1 MKKMTIA
8 LVLAVS
14 TLFCGVSFADDSAVK
29 EKFYNFDD
37 MLIDGEFKT
46 PQGVYEN
53 ARDKAKFDRM
63 LKLKKSFL
71 PKIQET
77 AQEDALDS

>member
-1 MKKMTIA
+1 MRVWIA
-8 LVLAVS
+8 AFLAVMFLS
-14 TLFCGVSFADDSAVK
+14 GGVAWAQDGSVK

-37 MLIDGEFKT
+37 MLIDGDFKT
-46 PQGVYEN
+46 PQGMYEN
-53 ARDKAKFDRM
+53 ARDKAKFDRL